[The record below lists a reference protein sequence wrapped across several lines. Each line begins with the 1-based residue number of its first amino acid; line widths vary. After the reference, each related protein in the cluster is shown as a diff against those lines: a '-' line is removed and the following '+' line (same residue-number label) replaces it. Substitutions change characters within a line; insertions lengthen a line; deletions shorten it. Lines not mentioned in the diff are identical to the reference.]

1 MGQFKIEDGN
11 GGSSRQPKLTQAAGN
26 GHGNGNGNGK
36 KTLPRPLASAP
47 VAAGAKDGGFEEF

>member
-36 KTLPRPLASAP
+36 AMGKKAKPQALPTP
-47 VAAGAKDGGFEEF
+47 VSGAT